1 MSKSRTIQITLAVTL
16 ASIVSPNILTL
27 SARDTPSSVGI
38 RPTETAAAATT
49 ATATEKVTRHSHL
62 ARHSRCSASV
72 HSALSYNYPIKPF
85 RRQHP
90 IRGYLG
96 DPRTPVGRR
105 AVFAPGAR
113 GQFNFHNGVDI
124 VAAAN
129 APVYPV
135 VSGVARVN
143 PDNVIVSSNDGRW
156 FQYYHL
162 WPSVRSGQYVVA
174 YTTVLGRVR
183 ATHEHVHLTEVVGG
197 SVQNPLAPGH
207 LEPYRDKTVPIVDGV
222 HFADVRGRKV
232 DPLRL
237 KGLVHIA
244 SEAHDMPALPIL
256 RNWPGLGVTA
266 ATVAWNLRRPSGKVV
281 IRSQTVA
288 DFRRTV
294 PDNQDFW
301 RIYAAGTRQNK
312 FGYRSLQRVRLVG
325 RFYYD
330 LTPTGFDTRAI
341 PNGVYRLTVAATDT
355 CGNSGS
361 LSAQI
366 TIAN

>member
-1 MSKSRTIQITLAVTL
+1 MSKSRTIQIALAVTL
-16 ASIVSPNILTL
+16 VSIVSPNILTL
-27 SARDTPSSVGI
+27 SVRDTPSSVGI
-38 RPTETAAAATT
+38 RPTETATAATT
-49 ATATEKVTRHSHL
+49 ATATEKVTRLSHL
-62 ARHSRCSASV
+62 ARHSSCNASA

-90 IRGYLG
+90 IRGYFG

-105 AVFAPGAR
+105 AVYAPGAR
-113 GQFNFHNGVDI
+113 GLFNFHNGVDI

-162 WPSVRSGQYVVA
+162 WPSVHSGQYVVA
-174 YTTVLGRVR
+174 YKTVLGRVR

-197 SVQNPLAPGH
+197 RVQNPLAPGH
-207 LEPYRDKTVPIVDGV
+207 LEPYRDKTLPVVDSV
-222 HFADVRGRKV
+222 HFADDHGRQV
-232 DPLRL
+232 NPLRL

-244 SEAHDMPALPIL
+244 TQAHDMPALPVL
-256 RNWPGLGVTA
+256 SNWPGLGVTA
-266 ATVAWNLRRPSGKVV
+266 ATVAWDLRRPGGKAV
-281 IRSQTVA
+281 IRRQTVA
-288 DFRRTV
+288 DFRQTV

-301 RIYAAGTRQNK
+301 KIYAAGTHQNK

-325 RFYYD
+325 LFSYD
-330 LTPTGFDTRAI
+330 LTPSGLDTRAI
-341 PNGVYRLTVAATDT
+341 PNGTYKLTVAAADT

-361 LSAQI
+361 LSEQI
-366 TIAN
+366 EIAN